1 MFYNIFK
8 WLKKHIVKTL
18 SAATLPANQ
27 SKESSESNLTI
38 SSQENFQSLKYI
50 QNNLAKSELNSYKNT
65 DTISTAGDYKKNSST
80 QKTEETI
87 INSDNEEDSS
97 STPNCSQ
104 SSAPYVKQNL
114 SPRCNLT
121 TSGHKKTQS
130 LKCIKTYIT
139 ESELNSYINPDII
152 ATVHDG
158 NRNYSTQKIEEI
170 AANSDDEEGTSPT
183 PNCRQSSAPD
193 VKRNLSPDNSFTS
206 SDCQNRKSTP
216 SLWADDQERQAF
228 YAKRFNQR
236 TTAARNLLDIK
247 SKFKLAEAGDKQA
260 LFELGEIYS
269 RKENNPQNTTKS
281 IHYYLQAANKGHDKA
296 QFYIGII
303 YIGGINIY
311 QDKTKG
317 LAWLHMSAEQNNPD
331 AMHAIGMMYY
341 FGIHLPH
348 YPLQGIAW
356 LRKAAKHGHAD
367 AQSFL
372 QEPTA
377 CRNRFLNIA
386 ERNNKE
392 PAELCIYEI
401 LKKHTRKDK
410 TSWRKLEITK
420 NQAKILH
427 NLESET
433 ELQID
438 VEDTIYYFDILNKNK
453 IERVT
458 ITDGIEN
465 LSEMIIRQN
474 RPLAR
479 SLMGATVGEQ
489 VELDLGNNNKRVFE
503 IMKIERKLN

>member
-8 WLKKHIVKTL
+8 WLKKHIFKNI

-27 SKESSESNLTI
+27 SKESSESSESSEISKSNLTI

-65 DTISTAGDYKKNSST
+65 DTISTAGDDKKNSST

-97 STPNCSQ
+97 STPNC
-104 SSAPYVKQNL
+104 
-114 SPRCNLT
+114 
-121 TSGHKKTQS
+121 
-130 LKCIKTYIT
+130 
-139 ESELNSYINPDII
+139 
-152 ATVHDG
+152 
-158 NRNYSTQKIEEI
+158 
-170 AANSDDEEGTSPT
+170 
-183 PNCRQSSAPD
+183 RQSSAAD

-269 RKENNPQNTTKS
+269 RKVINPQNTTKS

-348 YPLQGIAW
+348 YPLQGTAW

-377 CRNRFLNIA
+377 CRNRFLNIVD
-386 ERNNKE
+386 RNNKE

-401 LKKHTRKDK
+401 LKKHTREDK